1 MGPSAVV
8 SDAHRTVNDQE
19 KQATAPPALPST
31 HISLTT
37 FTSPSPQ
44 SPTRPSLD
52 DGAVEGRR
60 SGSRALEALDRLV
73 QMEESRVGASS
84 TGPSSEAGNGTVG
97 SHSVG
102 DGASGKGPSM
112 FDGSAVVFGESK
124 TLKRSWVRTGE
135 SRVEQSRNSKSPLPT
150 PPPSLTIDPNTNKL
164 NPTPVSGQS
173 GRLSSRSITLL
184 L

>member
-84 TGPSSEAGNGTVG
+84 TGPSSVARKSTVGTV
-97 SHSVG
+97 SVG
-102 DGASGKGPSM
+102 DGAVGKGPSM
-112 FDGSAVVFGESK
+112 FDGSAVVFGESDAF
-124 TLKRSWVRTGE
+124 KRSWVGREDGKG
-135 SRVEQSRNSKSPLPT
+135 RQSWKST
-150 PPPSLTIDPNTNKL
+150 PSPAKDSNANPPKVNAA
-164 NPTPVSGQS
+164 PVSGPQVVTPS
-173 GRLSSRSITLL
+173 HSA
-184 L
+184 